1 MNVSVSKTPL
11 SESAVDFPISSP
23 FDVSSRHAALALR
36 LALRADMALASLGL
50 SGDDEVWREKAHDM
64 EVWETIGE
72 LTVMLL
78 IPAGVALLLLLVL
91 AD

>member
-1 MNVSVSKTPL
+1 
-11 SESAVDFPISSP
+11 
-23 FDVSSRHAALALR
+23 VSSGLR
-36 LALRADMALASLGL
+36 LTIRADMALASLGL